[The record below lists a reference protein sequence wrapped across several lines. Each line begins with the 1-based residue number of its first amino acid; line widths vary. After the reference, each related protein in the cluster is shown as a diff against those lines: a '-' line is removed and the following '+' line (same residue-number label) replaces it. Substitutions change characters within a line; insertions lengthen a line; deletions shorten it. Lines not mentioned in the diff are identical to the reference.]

1 MFQKLKNIFQKVFNN
16 ETETNP
22 VVERSKVQREELIT
36 DKTEN
41 FEQSQIEITSEP
53 VIKQIKRSIKYR
65 K

>member
-41 FEQSQIEITSEP
+41 FEQSQIEITPEP